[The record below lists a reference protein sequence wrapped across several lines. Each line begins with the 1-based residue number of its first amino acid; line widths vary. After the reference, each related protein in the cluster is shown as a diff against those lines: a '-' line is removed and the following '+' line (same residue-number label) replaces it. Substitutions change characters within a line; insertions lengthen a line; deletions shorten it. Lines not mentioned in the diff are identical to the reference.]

1 MQRGGGDYFL
11 VKFMGWDFV
20 HVCKNEQGGF
30 VRGGGG
36 GGIMSVS
43 RGGRGIKTI
52 WRQDFD
58 TIWRPIL
65 RQLGDTFLR
74 QFGITF
80 VRS

>member
-36 GGIMSVS
+36 GGDYVRIPW
-43 RGGRGIKTI
+43 GEGN
-52 WRQDFD
+52 QDDLATRF
-58 TIWRPIL
+58 
-65 RQLGDTFLR
+65 
-74 QFGITF
+74 
-80 VRS
+80 